1 MRTALTILFILLLK
15 LLEAGSLWKHPSTTL
30 RMTGPASR
38 LPPSTSSGQRL
49 EVTVSCPSTT
59 LRVTQVGDS
68 VRADTLVALAKTQ
81 LGKNY
86 CYAVSDPEKGFD
98 CSGFVYYVFKCFNI
112 EVPRSSKLYKNYGKK
127 IPIDSARAGDV
138 IVFTGTNAKR
148 RSPGHVGIV
157 LSCENGV
164 PTFIHSS
171 SGKKK
176 GVIISD
182 FNESP
187 YYKKRFIKIVR
198 VAIVY

>member
-1 MRTALTILFILLLK
+1 MRTALIILFLFLLK
-15 LLEAGSLWKHPSTTL
+15 TAAAGPFDK
-30 RMTGPASR
+30 
-38 LPPSTSSGQRL
+38 
-49 EVTVSCPSTT
+49 
-59 LRVTQVGDS
+59 LRVLPKDS

-86 CYAVSDPEKGFD
+86 CYAVANPEKGFD
-98 CSGFVYYVFKCFNI
+98 CSGFVYFVFQSFKIN
-112 EVPRSSKLYKNYGKK
+112 VPRSSKEYKNYGKK
-127 IPIDSARAGDV
+127 VPIDSARAGDV
-138 IVFTGTNAKR
+138 IVFTGTNARR

-157 LSCENGV
+157 IKCENGI

-176 GVIISD
+176 GVIVSD
-182 FNESP
+182 FDESP